1 MLTSFPIAAGA
12 YFKAKKGARLLAS
25 KHFWRSEGVVISIE
39 GGPRSPELLT
49 QTSSLPHEFRTSSMR
64 VKVAC
69 SSAAIKGYG
78 MILVLGWDSLR
89 VEAISEVSSLVVLV
103 QA

>member
-1 MLTSFPIAAGA
+1 MSSNSSVVPIGEEWV
-12 YFKAKKGARLLAS
+12 GQD
-25 KHFWRSEGVVISIE
+25 H
-39 GGPRSPELLT
+39 SP
-49 QTSSLPHEFRTSSMR
+49 SSLPSEFNMSSIR

-78 MILVLGWDSLR
+78 MILVFGWVSPR
-89 VEAISEVSSLVVLV
+89 EEAKSEVSSFVVLV

>member
-1 MLTSFPIAAGA
+1 MAAGA
-12 YFKAKKGARLLAS
+12 YFNAKKGARLLAS

-49 QTSSLPHEFRTSSMR
+49 QTSSLPQELRTSSIR

-69 SSAAIKGYG
+69 SSAAIRGYG
-78 MILVLGWDSLR
+78 IILVLGWVSPR
-89 VEAISEVSSLVVLV
+89 EEARPEESSLVVLV

>member
-1 MLTSFPIAAGA
+1 M
-12 YFKAKKGARLLAS
+12 
-25 KHFWRSEGVVISIE
+25 SIE

-49 QTSSLPHEFRTSSMR
+49 QTSSLPHAFRISSMR
-64 VKVAC
+64 VRVAC

-78 MILVLGWDSLR
+78 IILVLGWLLPR
-89 VEAISEVSSLVVLV
+89 IEARSEVSSLEVLV

>member
-1 MLTSFPIAAGA
+1 M
-12 YFKAKKGARLLAS
+12 
-25 KHFWRSEGVVISIE
+25 SIE

-49 QTSSLPHEFRTSSMR
+49 QTSSLPHEFRMSSMR
-64 VKVAC
+64 VNVAC

-78 MILVLGWDSLR
+78 IILVLGCVLLR
-89 VEAISEVSSLVVLV
+89 VETTSEGSSLVVLV